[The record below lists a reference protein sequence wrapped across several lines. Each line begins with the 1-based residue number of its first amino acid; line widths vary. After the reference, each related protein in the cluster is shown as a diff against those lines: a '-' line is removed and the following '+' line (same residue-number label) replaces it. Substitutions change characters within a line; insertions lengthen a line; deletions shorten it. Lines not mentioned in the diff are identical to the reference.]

1 MKRKKCEV
9 PPLTPP
15 KMQKS
20 LSVASNESNR
30 VKSSACWISA
40 KRYSNSALK
49 KEKKKKLEEKKNQLS
64 LLPSFFFLSFFPL
77 SLSLSLSL
85 SLTLPLSFPRQQRG
99 ESKYPFP
106 KSELVFFFFLK
117 CPSNPTTK
125 SHGFLPLRLSI
136 TGEVVKV
143 VND

>member
-1 MKRKKCEV
+1 MKRKKREV
-9 PPLTPP
+9 PPPSPPP

-40 KRYSNSALK
+40 KRYGNSALK
-49 KEKKKKLEEKKNQLS
+49 KEEKKLEGKKKSTLPPSFLLFSFFLSSLPVSLS
-64 LLPSFFFLSFFPL
+64 LLLCPL
-77 SLSLSLSL
+77 VSK
-85 SLTLPLSFPRQQRG
+85 TAAGRKQISFPQI
-99 ESKYPFP
+99 SW
-106 KSELVFFFFLK
+106 VVFFFLK
-117 CPSNPTTK
+117 CPSNPATK